1 MMSLEEMLT
10 SAEAICSPYS
20 MTCSSGFFIPAHQNA
35 GVTFFIAVAANSEL
49 QLNKDTSKMTDK
61 KNFFMVT

>member
-1 MMSLEEMLT
+1 MSLEEMLT
-10 SAEAICSPYS
+10 SAETICSPYS

-35 GVTFFIAVAANSEL
+35 GATFFMAVAANSEL